1 MPGGSCRPSTAL
13 ARPLGPR
20 APLVGRTEELE
31 LLENTFE
38 RALRDRRAHIFTIF
52 GEPGVGKSR
61 LAREFIDGVER
72 ASCLVG
78 RALPYGEGVTYWPLA
93 EMVKA
98 AAGITDD
105 DPLDEAFE
113 KLRECC
119 AEEAIADV
127 LGLAAGMMEA
137 LEGERS
143 PQEIAWASRE
153 VMESIADVQPLI
165 LLFEDIHWAEE
176 PLLDLIE
183 HLADWVRAP
192 LLIVCLARPELL
204 DTRPGWGGGRVRST
218 AIELEPLSEEESEAL
233 VEKLLGQLAG
243 QAGEAPSS
251 LPREIL
257 ERAEG
262 NPLFVEETIRMF
274 LESGSDGDPDRIPDT
289 LQALIA
295 ARIDHLSPPAKTLLQ
310 RASVIGRVFYR
321 GALDHL
327 APDLDDLDALLGDLL
342 LRDLLLRE
350 PRSSIS
356 GEAAYRFKHFLI
368 REVAYTGLAKL
379 ARAQH
384 HARFADWLSERQ
396 SDELLEIRAYHL
408 DQAVELLTELEGA
421 PPERLAEDAASA
433 LVKAAKRATARE
445 AYANARKLALRALEL
460 RPSLGA
466 RYVAARAAWRLSDF
480 ATVESEMAK
489 VRSEAQEQGETV
501 IEALALTGL
510 GEAMLRRSGDPGR
523 AKALVDEALELLKG
537 ADDPAAHFDA
547 LMVGATIGAWR
558 GEVDAAVR
566 HLERGYGI
574 AIDSR
579 RKDLQ
584 TIAAQALVQLH
595 IGRLELDEAELLITR
610 ALELAGESG
619 SVRARVSTTL
629 SYGKFLLA
637 KDEIDAAETI
647 FEEVRTT
654 AVELGLEPVVAH
666 AHAYLSWA
674 ALRRGDVKRAEK
686 HAREAVRITASRG
699 DRGMLPEI
707 QALLACAL
715 ADAGQ
720 ARRGRAPRAR
730 SAGEREPRGSER
742 RGLGDHRARG
752 RPRRTEGRRRGRGAV
767 RGSPLAGT
775 QEPVQDARA
784 RPAETRRPVPARA
797 RARRGGR
804 GLRGAAGRARAHGEH
819 RADRLT
825 RALVGGLG
833 DHRRR
838 SLESRERVPKWLGA
852 KRALSVGQVL
862 GLVAVRER
870 DVREVDVERGS
881 LGEHLVDRPERGL
894 ERLRVEIG
902 AVARRVHVREVE
914 DGAHPADATRDL
926 DHVLERPEVAHATH
940 DLDPERHCATLRL
953 EPLPERPELLD
964 DGRDGILARSSE
976 QEAGMEH
983 DELGAARGHDAG
995 APVERADRGGELA
1008 SARLQVPHEAEER
1021 RVHRERDVRLPRELA
1036 EPLGERVV
1044 HPEPALEVDLARGVP
1059 ALEEKLDRVLGR
1071 LPRGAP
1077 GGADTDAGRHRAI
1090 LVPLDVIPFR
1100 A

>member
-1 MPGGSCRPSTAL
+1 MERKLATVLFVDLVDSSSLVTGMDPEVVRRRVNEFFEIVSGCVATHGGIVEKFAGDAVLAAFGVPQAHEDDALRAVRAALSMRESVEGLGLRARIGIEAGELVVESADSTFATGEAVNLAARLQQVASPGEILVGPTAYRLAAGSLVAEDAGPLELKGMGGPLRAWRLVSALDGPGRP
-13 ARPLGPR
+13 PGPR

-143 PQEIAWASRE
+143 PQEIAWAARE
-153 VMESIADVQPLI
+153 VMESVADVQPLI

-183 HLADWVRAP
+183 HLADGVRAP
-192 LLIVCLARPELL
+192 LLILCLARPELL
-204 DTRPGWGGGRVRST
+204 DTRSGWGGGRVRST
-218 AIELEPLSEEESEAL
+218 AIELEPLSDEESEAL

-243 QAGEAPSS
+243 LAGEAPAS
-251 LPREIL
+251 LPKEIL

-274 LESGSDGDPDRIPDT
+274 VESGSGSVDPDRIPDT

-327 APDLDDLDALLGDLL
+327 APDLEDMDALLQDLL

-384 HARFADWLSERQ
+384 HARFADWLSERPG
-396 SDELLEIRAYHL
+396 DELLEIRAYHL

-421 PPERLAEDAASA
+421 PPEQLAEDAAGA

-445 AYANARKLALRALEL
+445 SFANARKLALRALEL
-460 RPSLGA
+460 RPTLVA

-489 VRSEAQEQGETV
+489 VRAEAKEQGETA

-510 GEAMLRRSGDPGR
+510 GEATLRRTGDPGR

-537 ADDPAAHFDA
+537 ADDPAALFDA
-547 LMVGATIGAWR
+547 HMMRATIGAWR
-558 GEVDAAVR
+558 GEVDDAVR
-566 HLERGYGI
+566 HLERAYGI
-574 AIDSR
+574 ALDSR

-629 SYGKFLLA
+629 SYGKFLLV
-637 KDEIDAAETI
+637 KEEIDAAETI

-654 AVELGLEPVVAH
+654 AVELGLEHIVAH

-674 ALRRGDVKRAEK
+674 ASRRGDLKRAEK
-686 HAREAVRITASRG
+686 HAREAVRITMSRG

-715 ADAGQ
+715 ADTGKLDEAERQALAARETMSREDPSAVVAATTALAVVRAGQ
-720 ARRGRAPRAR
+720 
-730 SAGEREPRGSER
+730 
-742 RGLGDHRARG
+742 
-752 RPRRTEGRRRGRGAV
+752 
-767 RGSPLAGT
+767 
-775 QEPVQDARA
+775 
-784 RPAETRRPVPARA
+784 
-797 RARRGGR
+797 
-804 GLRGAAGRARAHGEH
+804 
-819 RADRLT
+819 RAD
-825 RALVGGLG
+825 
-833 DHRRR
+833 D
-838 SLESRERVPKWLGA
+838 
-852 KRALSVGQVL
+852 
-862 GLVAVRER
+862 
-870 DVREVDVERGS
+870 
-881 LGEHLVDRPERGL
+881 
-894 ERLRVEIG
+894 
-902 AVARRVHVREVE
+902 
-914 DGAHPADATRDL
+914 
-926 DHVLERPEVAHATH
+926 
-940 DLDPERHCATLRL
+940 
-953 EPLPERPELLD
+953 
-964 DGRDGILARSSE
+964 
-976 QEAGMEH
+976 
-983 DELGAARGHDAG
+983 
-995 APVERADRGGELA
+995 
-1008 SARLQVPHEAEER
+1008 EAEELFEEALALAR
-1021 RVHRERDVRLPRELA
+1021 RSQFKT
-1036 EPLGERVV
+1036 
-1044 HPEPALEVDLARGVP
+1044 LEVDPLRRVVPFLRERGREDEAVAYEERLAE
-1059 ALEEKLDRVLGR
+1059 L
-1071 LPRGAP
+1071 LP
-1077 GGADTDAGRHRAI
+1077 DTSTERIA
-1090 LVPLDVIPFR
+1090 
-1100 A
+1100 